1 MLNALR
7 NKFRPKKP
15 WLRFFSLEPGLVEN
29 YPLIPTSQVKRRWL
43 TKESREA
50 KCPFRGSMNVANCP
64 GLKQIT
70 RMGYVVVAPMD
81 FIIRTNGDGVGYE
94 YEIPTMFTRHANF
107 IGDHSPKGSTSNAQ
121 KS

>member
-1 MLNALR
+1 
-7 NKFRPKKP
+7 
-15 WLRFFSLEPGLVEN
+15 
-29 YPLIPTSQVKRRWL
+29 
-43 TKESREA
+43 
-50 KCPFRGSMNVANCP
+50 MNVANCP

-107 IGDHSPKGSTSNAQ
+107 VGDHPPDQTVPLVDSPRESLAHIIKLETPWRVRASDDLIFLQTPVYWNNELSLIHI
-121 KS
+121 